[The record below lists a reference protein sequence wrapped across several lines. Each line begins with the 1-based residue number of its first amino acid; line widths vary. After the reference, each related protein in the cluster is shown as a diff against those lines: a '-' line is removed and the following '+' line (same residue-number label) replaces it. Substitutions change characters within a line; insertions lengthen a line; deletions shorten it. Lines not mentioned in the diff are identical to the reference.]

1 MRIGIDAHALGTQ
14 AGGNET
20 FIRELLY
27 GLLEIA
33 PDYDIIPLVFREF
46 AEKGD
51 GVGGY
56 NLAAMPQVSSWL
68 RVPFVLPW
76 VAWRNKLDL
85 LHVQY
90 IAPPVCPCPFVV
102 TVHDV
107 VWEVMPELMTPL
119 DVNRLKRLV
128 PHTVRRAARVFAV
141 TDAMREA
148 ISQTYDYPRDRIDL
162 VQTSIDPRFMP
173 ITDPQRHREVRRK
186 HGIDG
191 PFVLY
196 IGALQPRKNLLRL
209 AQAFAQLDEVGL
221 DHKLV
226 VVGKKAWLYD
236 DMLQGIEALNLGDR
250 IVFTGYIDGED
261 LPTLLTMADAFAYVS
276 LYEGYGLP
284 VLEAMACGTPVL
296 TSTDPALTEV
306 TGGHAVYADPLNVD
320 HIANGL
326 TRILSESELRQRL
339 QIEGPQRAGQF
350 TRHRMA
356 RQALE
361 AYGRALMT
369 AGRG

>member
-1 MRIGIDAHALGTQ
+1 MRIAIDAHALGTR

-33 PDYDIIPLVFREF
+33 PDYDIAPLVFRDY

-56 NLAAMPQVSSWL
+56 ELVPMPRVSSWL
-68 RVPFVLPW
+68 RVPLVLPW
-76 VAWRNKLDL
+76 LAWRNKFDL

-90 IAPPVCPCPFVV
+90 IAPPYCPCPFVA
-102 TVHDV
+102 TVHDI

-128 PHTVRRAARVFAV
+128 PNTVRRAARVFAV
-141 TDAMREA
+141 TNAMREA
-148 ISQTYDYPRDRIDL
+148 ISQTYEYPLERIDL

-173 ITDPQRHREVRRK
+173 ITDPGRHAEVRRK
-186 HGIDG
+186 LGIDG

-209 AQAFAQLDEVGL
+209 AQAFARLKDTGL

-226 VVGKKAWLYD
+226 ITGKKAWLAE
-236 DMLQGIEALNLGDR
+236 DMLAGIEALDLGER
-250 IVFTGYIDGED
+250 IVFTGYADHDD

-296 TSTDPALTEV
+296 TSTDPALAEV
-306 TGGHAVYADPLNVD
+306 TGGHAVQADPRDVD
-320 HIANGL
+320 GIAHGL
-326 TRILSESELRQRL
+326 QRILTDTELRQRL
-339 QIEGPQRAGQF
+339 QTEGPERAAEF
-350 TRHRMA
+350 SRARMA

-361 AYGRALMT
+361 AYGRTLMT

>member
-1 MRIGIDAHALGTQ
+1 MKIAIDAHALGTQ

-33 PDYDIIPLVFREF
+33 PDYDIAPLVFREY
-46 AEKGD
+46 AERGE

-56 NLAAMPQVSSWL
+56 NLVSMPRVSSWL

-76 VAWRNKLDL
+76 LAWRNKFDL

-90 IAPPVCPCPFVV
+90 IAPPYCPCPFVV

-107 VWEVMPELMTPL
+107 VWEVMPELMTPM
-119 DVNRLKRLV
+119 DVGRLKRLV
-128 PHTVRRAARVFAV
+128 PSTVKRAARVFAV
-141 TDAMREA
+141 TNAMREA
-148 ISQTYDYPRDRIDL
+148 ISQTYDYPPDRIDL
-162 VQTSIDPRFMP
+162 VQTSIDPRFRP
-173 ITDPQRHREVRRK
+173 ITDTKRHAEVRRK
-186 HGIDG
+186 LGIDG

-209 AQAFAQLDEVGL
+209 AQAFAQIQAAGL

-226 VVGKKAWLYD
+226 ITGKKAWLAD
-236 DMLQGIEALNLGDR
+236 DMLAGIDALNLGDR
-250 IVFTGYIDGED
+250 IVFTGYADHDD

-306 TGGHAVYADPLNVD
+306 TGGHAVYAAPHNVD

-326 TRILSESELRQRL
+326 IRILSETELRQRL
-339 QIEGPQRAGQF
+339 QTDGPGRAAEF
-350 TRHRMA
+350 SRARMA

-369 AGRG
+369 AGRR